1 MKRMYSQEEL
11 ENIIRALI
19 PESTNSHVYSL
30 SKSTGNSDAGSQT
43 TVYFV
48 ADKDIDSASDLVAD
62 DIHNHVIGVNYH
74 EWNNSTYSTLYVS
87 LGNFGTKSN
96 GQINFYRIKQTTET
110 DTDVFGGISD
120 SNISLATLKTYTLTK
135 LV

>member
-30 SKSTGNSDAGSQT
+30 TKSTGDSTTGSQT

-48 ADKDIDSASDLVAD
+48 ADKDITTASDLVAD
-62 DIHNHVIGVNYH
+62 DIHNKVIGVNYH
-74 EWNNSTYSTLYVS
+74 EWDSTADDALWVS

-96 GQINFYRIKQTTET
+96 GQINFYRIKQTTES
-110 DTDVFGGISD
+110 DTDVFGGITD